1 MQTNNLNF
9 GTIVVAT
16 DLSSAAST
24 TLRYAQAIA
33 RLHGSTLVIVHVI
46 DPVGYAFPAGA
57 PDFAVADKA
66 ARDELRRIEAEI
78 REEGIQIHSVVE
90 TGVICERIL
99 QAVRDHDADLLVV
112 GTGAKS
118 KLGKVAL
125 GTVARQLIARTPC
138 PILTVSPE
146 ADTHLPWPGG
156 GWRRVLVATE
166 FSPVS
171 RFALSCAQQI
181 VYEQLVVVHV
191 ARCFDEGKCANCRE
205 RLRFLA
211 PFNESHTVPVDH
223 VVVWGDAADSIAE
236 HANKLHA
243 DLVVLGAPVN
253 ELTPDEF
260 HSSTVLQVISQVSC
274 PVLCVRSFSTTSQ
287 QEVVEEEGAYA

>member
-1 MQTNNLNF
+1 MQANKLKF
-9 GTIVVAT
+9 GTILVAT

-24 TLRYAQAIA
+24 TLRYAQAVA

-46 DPVGYAFPAGA
+46 DPVGYAFPDGA

-99 QAVRDHDADLLVV
+99 QAVCDHHADLLVV

-118 KLGKVAL
+118 KLGRVAL
-125 GTVARQLIARTPC
+125 GTVARQLLARTRC
-138 PILTVSPE
+138 PILTVSPD
-146 ADTHLPWPGG
+146 ADTHLPWTGG
-156 GWRRVLVATE
+156 GWRRVLGATE

-171 RFALSCAQQI
+171 RFALKFAQQI
-181 VYEQLVVVHV
+181 VHEQLVVVHV
-191 ARCFDEGKCANCRE
+191 ARCFGEHECANCLE

-223 VVVWGDAADSIAE
+223 FVVSGNAANSIAE

-253 ELTPDEF
+253 ELTPEEF

-274 PVLCVRSFSTTSQ
+274 PVLCVRASSANAEQ
-287 QEVVEEEGAYA
+287 EIIEEVVHA

>member
-1 MQTNNLNF
+1 
-9 GTIVVAT
+9 
-16 DLSSAAST
+16 
-24 TLRYAQAIA
+24 
-33 RLHGSTLVIVHVI
+33 LVIVHVI

-99 QAVRDHDADLLVV
+99 QAVRDHHADLLVV

-118 KLGKVAL
+118 KLGRVAL
-125 GTVARQLIARTPC
+125 GTVARQLLARTPC

-146 ADTHLPWPGG
+146 ADTHLPWAGG

-171 RFALSCAQQI
+171 RSALSFAQQI
-181 VYEQLVVVHV
+181 VHEQLVVVHV
-191 ARCFDEGKCANCRE
+191 SRCFGEHKCANCTE
-205 RLRFLA
+205 RLRLLA

-223 VVVWGDAADSIAE
+223 VVVSGDAADLIAA
-236 HANKLHA
+236 HANKMHA
-243 DLVVLGAPVN
+243 DLVVLGAPDN
-253 ELTPDEF
+253 ELTPEEF

-274 PVLCVRSFSTTSQ
+274 PVLCVRSFSAN
-287 QEVVEEEGAYA
+287 VEEEIIEEVVGA

>member
-1 MQTNNLNF
+1 MQTNKLKF

-33 RLHGSTLVIVHVI
+33 RLQGSTLVIVHVI
-46 DPVGYAFPAGA
+46 DPVGYAFPDGA
-57 PDFAVADKA
+57 PEFAVADKA

-78 REEGIQIHSVVE
+78 RDEGIQIHSVVE
-90 TGVICERIL
+90 TGVICERIV
-99 QAVRDHDADLLVV
+99 QAVRDHHADLLVV

-118 KLGKVAL
+118 KLGRVAL
-125 GTVARQLIARTPC
+125 GTVARQLLAKTPC

-146 ADTHLPWPGG
+146 ADTHLPWAGG

-171 RFALSCAQQI
+171 RFALGCAQQI
-181 VYEQLVVVHV
+181 VHEQLVVVHM
-191 ARCFDEGKCANCRE
+191 ARCFGEHKCAKCTE
-205 RLRFLA
+205 QLRLLA

-223 VVVWGDAADSIAE
+223 VVVSGDAADLIAE
-236 HANKLHA
+236 HANKMHA
-243 DLVVLGAPVN
+243 DLVVLGAPIN
-253 ELTPDEF
+253 ELTPEEF
-260 HSSTVLQVISQVSC
+260 HTSTVLQIISQVSC
-274 PVLCVRSFSTTSQ
+274 PVLCVRSSSENSQ
-287 QEVVEEEGAYA
+287 QEIIEEVAYA

>member
-1 MQTNNLNF
+1 METNKLKF

-16 DLSSAAST
+16 DLGSTAST

-33 RLHGSTLVIVHVI
+33 RFQGSTLVIVHVI
-46 DPVGYAFPAGA
+46 DPVGYAFPDGA

-66 ARDELRRIEAEI
+66 ARDELRRIEAEK
-78 REEGIQIHSVVE
+78 RDEGIQIHSVVE

-99 QAVRDHDADLLVV
+99 QAVCDHHADLLVV

-118 KLGKVAL
+118 RLGKVAL
-125 GTVARQLIARTPC
+125 GTVARQLVARTPC

-146 ADTHLPWPGG
+146 ANTHLPWAGG

-166 FSPVS
+166 FSPIS
-171 RFALSCAQQI
+171 RFALSYAQQI
-181 VYEQLVVVHV
+181 VHEQLVVVHV
-191 ARCFDEGKCANCRE
+191 ARCLDEGKCANCRE

-223 VVVWGDAADSIAE
+223 VVVSGNAADSIAE
-236 HANKLHA
+236 QANKLHA

-274 PVLCVRSFSTTSQ
+274 PVLCVRSSSTTSQ
-287 QEVVEEEGAYA
+287 QEVIEEVACA

>member
-146 ADTHLPWPGG
+146 ADTHLPWAGG

-181 VYEQLVVVHV
+181 VHEQLVVVHV
-191 ARCFDEGKCANCRE
+191 AHCFDEGKCANCRE

-223 VVVWGDAADSIAE
+223 VVVWGNAADSIAE